1 MFVVRSSRAGRLVNW
16 HLSDRADPPANAVA
30 KRHYNCQSP
39 DSDQWVKPGA
49 CLCFRTAEYGAIWSS
64 SWPRAEYVKHAW
76 AGAWENSTFRNER
89 QDLYLSSDLIREG
102 VAATLALWPE
112 PPALGMVTMIDL
124 AKTRRKRDPGR
135 CYRRAGFVPCGYTK
149 GGLLVL
155 QLRPDAMPEPDDAIG
170 AVIATAREGLGRE
183 E

>member
-1 MFVVRSSRAGRLVNW
+1 VRW

-39 DSDQWVKPGA
+39 ESDQWVKPGA

-64 SWPRAEYVKHAW
+64 SWPVAQYVKHAW

-102 VAATLALWPE
+102 VAATLAVWPT
-112 PPALGMVTMIDL
+112 PPTLGMVTMIDL
-124 AKTRRKRDPGR
+124 SKTRRKRDPGR
-135 CYRRAGFVPCGYTK
+135 CYRKAGFVPAGYTK

-155 QLRPDAMPEPDDAIG
+155 QLLPDAMPAPDPAIG
-170 AVIATAREGLGRE
+170 SLAARLLEGVT
-183 E
+183 